1 MCPLIWYLKV
11 VKVSVVSD
19 SLQPQGPQPTRLLFP
34 WNFPGKDRKPT
45 GVGCH
50 ILLQVIFSTQG
61 PTLVLVYCR
70 LIDSL
75 LFEPP
80 GRPTNLTLNIHKQ
93 VWFAPEFHLLIICP
107 EVKLDGLR
115 ALVWKFA
122 LASLSVLVC
131 YCTWPRKPCWRAS
144 GWLTWAVWAPS
155 VVQKLNCISWLSNF
169 VNSSDFAAEKCHSN
183 DISTVPGGKH

>member
-19 SLQPQGPQPTRLLFP
+19 YLQPQGLQPTRPLFP
-34 WNFPGKDRKPT
+34 WNSPGKERKPT

-80 GRPTNLTLNIHKQ
+80 GSPTNLTLNLHKQ

-131 YCTWPRKPCWRAS
+131 YCTWHLGSHAGELVDDWPELS
-144 GWLTWAVWAPS
+144 GLLLLFRNWTA
-155 VVQKLNCISWLSNF
+155 F
-169 VNSSDFAAEKCHSN
+169 
-183 DISTVPGGKH
+183 PGSQTS